1 MIRASIRRNRGR
13 FWCAESYARLDP
25 SEKGAVSFFLGQA
38 QAKLFAHDFFRVS
51 RLVHLDSYL
60 AYLGRP
66 RRRTRPDFVGFYGR
80 RVAIGLEAKGRSP
93 RRASLR
99 TVVAQA
105 KKQASSLPAIHRHPL
120 TATYVHV
127 AYFDGER
134 WCAHLED
141 PPRAREEQGVSPVGL
156 TLGYYLP
163 LVEALRARET
173 ETVLLDGEVSYRR
186 AYFAE
191 IDAHLSVRADIA
203 ALVPSEIAGD
213 SFEIRGDPLYE
224 TVLASDQDR
233 TQARR
238 AESLDTEHVFLGD
251 DGVAV
256 ELGSTWATDDGQ

>member
-1 MIRASIRRNRGR
+1 MVRASIRRDRGR
-13 FWCAESYARLDP
+13 FWCSESYARLDP

-51 RLVHLDSYL
+51 RLVHFDSYL

-66 RRRTRPDFVGFYGR
+66 RRRTRPDFVGFCGR
-80 RVAIGLEAKGRSP
+80 HIAIGLEAKGRSP
-93 RRASLR
+93 RRPNLR
-99 TVVAQA
+99 NVVAQA
-105 KKQASSLPAIHRHPL
+105 KKQVTSLPTIHRHPL

-141 PPRAREEQGVSPVGL
+141 PPRARQEDGVDPAGL

-173 ETVLLDGEVSYRR
+173 ETVLLDGEFSYRR

-191 IDAHLSVRADIA
+191 IDAHLSVRDDIA
-203 ALVPSEIAGD
+203 TLVPSDAVGD
-213 SFEIRGDPLYE
+213 SFEIGGYPLYE
-224 TVLASDQDR
+224 FVLASDQN
-233 TQARR
+233 TMQTRR

-256 ELGSTWATDDGQ
+256 ELGPTWATADDR